1 MGIIGGIISSFFQ
14 GTFGLGGLFSA
25 HLRDCLLHLDAG
37 ERGKAISACAR
48 HRGGAVLLTV
58 AAFAQVLHPIQVAES
73 LGFFKRC
80 GVLYGAGAF
89 TNGGLTGGLIGGGL
103 DRALDTLGSVIVL
116 LATGIISIVMAT
128 GKSFFH
134 ALWGC

>member
-1 MGIIGGIISSFFQ
+1 MLVSEEKRYPLVRGIGA
-14 GTFGLGGLFSA
+14 GLF
-25 HLRDCLLHLDAG
+25 
-37 ERGKAISACAR
+37 
-48 HRGGAVLLTV
+48 LLTV

-103 DRALDTLGSVIVL
+103 DRALDTPWERHCPIGDRNYFHRHGNRKIL
-116 LATGIISIVMAT
+116 LPCP
-128 GKSFFH
+128 
-134 ALWGC
+134 WGC